1 MKCINLITSLTL
13 AATIGLATAVSHAQ
27 GLIAIDGSST
37 VFPITE
43 AVAEEFQKAN
53 KQTRVTVGI
62 SGTGGGFKKF
72 CRNETSIQNASR
84 PISASEMQACKQN
97 NVKYLE
103 LPVAFDAL
111 TIVVNKQNTWAQC
124 IKIEELRTIWEP
136 SAQDRLANWNQVR
149 PDWPIRKITL
159 YGAGSDSGTFDYFTE
174 AVMGKAKSSRSDY
187 MASEDD
193 NVLVQGISK
202 DANALGYL
210 PLSYVIAHQ
219 KHLTSVSVWNG
230 QKCVEPTSANVVN
243 GSYIP
248 FGRPLFIYV
257 NVQHLQQA
265 HVQKFVDYFISD
277 QGQKLILEV
286 KYVPLPSFAYDQ
298 VRNRIKL
305 KQSGTAFD
313 GHSQM
318 GMDVQTILNKTP
330 IE

>member
-1 MKCINLITSLTL
+1 MKQLFAAL
-13 AATIGLATAVSHAQ
+13 AALAVTAGISAQ
-27 GLIAIDGSST
+27 TVKVDGSST
-37 VFPITE
+37 VYPITE
-43 AVAEEFQKAN
+43 GIAEDFQK
-53 KQTRVTVGI
+53 QTKIKTTVGI

-72 CRNETSIQNASR
+72 CRGEIDVQNASR
-84 PISASEMQACKQN
+84 PILQKEMEDCAKAG
-97 NVKYLE
+97 VAYLE

-111 TIVVNKQNTWAQC
+111 TVVVSPRNDFVRQLTVD
-124 IKIEELRTIWEP
+124 ELRRMWEP
-136 SAQDRLANWNQVR
+136 AAQGKITNWNQINPAFPNR
-149 PDWPIRKITL
+149 PLKL
-159 YGAGSDSGTFDYFTE
+159 FGAGSDSGTFDYFTE

-243 GSYIP
+243 GSYTP

-318 GMDVQTILNKTP
+318 GMDIQTILNKTP